1 MLKISKLLPIAAF
14 IAFNSYTVPVFSQT
28 VSVGELNGQMNYIPT
43 AVPFLTID
51 PESRGGALGD
61 AGVATSQDVN
71 SMHWNP
77 AKYAF
82 IQNNSGIA
90 VSYSPWLRNLGIS
103 DIDLAYLTGYLRIS
117 KDQVIASSFR
127 YFSLGQ
133 LTFTDNVG
141 NTLKTANPNEF
152 AFDAGYSRLF
162 SEHFSGAVAFRYI
175 RSDLG
180 QGTQVEGV
188 DVIAGQSFAADIAA
202 YYNKAIKLGDKNG
215 KLALGLDIS
224 NMGNK
229 MYYTADQK
237 TKDFIPTNLR
247 LGVAVS
253 ADLDEYNSMTVTMD
267 FNKLLVPT
275 PPIYYTTKGGQ
286 DSVDLNN
293 NPVIQSGKNPNVS
306 VLTGMIQSFY
316 DAPGGFQEELQEITY
331 SIGAEYWYRKQFA
344 LRTGYFHEAASK
356 GNRKYATFGVG
367 LKLNVI
373 GFDFSYLVA
382 NEANP
387 LANTLRFTISLDF
400 DALRKQKST

>member
-1 MLKISKLLPIAAF
+1 MLKKSEILIITF
-14 IAFNSYTVPVFSQT
+14 IVAIHMNSFSQ
-28 VSVGELNGQMNYIPT
+28 VSVTGQTNNYIPT

-61 AGVATSQDVN
+61 AGVATSPDVN

-82 IQNNSGIA
+82 IQNDAGIA
-90 VSYSPWLRNLGIS
+90 ISYSPWLRNLGIS
-103 DIDLAYLTGYLRIS
+103 DIDLAYLAGYKRLT
-117 KDQVIASSFR
+117 KDQVISGSLR

-133 LTFTDNVG
+133 LQFTDNQG
-141 NTLKTANPNEF
+141 NPLKNANPNEF
-152 AFDAGYSRLF
+152 AIDAGYSRLF
-162 SEHFSGAVAFRYI
+162 SDHISGAVAFRYI
-175 RSDLG
+175 YSDLG

-188 DVIAGQSFAADIAA
+188 NVIAGQSFAADIAS
-202 YYNKAIKLGDKNG
+202 YYNREVKLSDKKG
-215 KLALGLDIS
+215 KLSIGIDIS

-247 LGVAVS
+247 LGAAIS
-253 ADLDEYNSMTVTMD
+253 ADLDEYNTVTLTTD

-275 PPIYYTTKGGQ
+275 PPSYLQSKISG
-286 DSVDLNN
+286 DSLNTSG
-293 NPVIQSGKNPNVS
+293 NPVIQSGMNPNVS
-306 VLTGMIQSFY
+306 VVTGMIQSFY
-316 DAPGGFQEELQEITY
+316 DAPGGFKEELQEITY

-344 LRTGYFHEAASK
+344 LRTGYFHESASQ
-356 GNRKYATFGVG
+356 GNRQFTTFGVG
-367 LKLNVI
+367 IKLNVI

-382 NEANP
+382 NEASP
-387 LANTLRFTISLDF
+387 LANTLRFTISFDF